1 MNIHLSPQHTEQNK
15 TTTYDIGNPSP
26 GLAQVQKCGRVQ
38 PVKGVKDGA
47 MLLKNICSIF
57 ICLYCIWFFF

>member
-38 PVKGVKDGA
+38 PV
-47 MLLKNICSIF
+47 SIVYPVLMVEK
-57 ICLYCIWFFF
+57 IK